1 MQLGPD
7 FQVDDAIVMARHL
20 LFAKQTAQSS
30 QQLVELH
37 EARSNYLQGLQDG
50 VAFLK
55 EHGLVET
62 ARHAADVMLGR

>member
-1 MQLGPD
+1 
-7 FQVDDAIVMARHL
+7 MAHHL
-20 LFAKQTAQSS
+20 LFAKQTSQAN

-37 EARSNYLQGLQDG
+37 EARSHYLQGLQEG

-62 ARHAADVMLGR
+62 ARYAADVMLGR

>member
-1 MQLGPD
+1 MDG
-7 FQVDDAIVMARHL
+7 AILTAHHL
-20 LFAKQTAQSS
+20 FFAKQTPQAN

-37 EARSNYLQGLQDG
+37 EARSKYLPSVQEG

-62 ARHAADVMLGR
+62 ARYATDVVLGR